1 MSTNDPNRNRRV
13 TEHQHG
19 NGGVTEAMNR
29 VLQAERNATLSME
42 AASGQAAEIIAAA
55 RVERDRILA
64 RAERRL
70 TRLRKLVATQLANE
84 IRRLQTTAARAAGET
99 GRDGDEE
106 RLRAAVER
114 VALRLTDAVDEE

>member
-1 MSTNDPNRNRRV
+1 M

-19 NGGVTEAMNR
+19 NGGDGVTEAMNR

-114 VALRLTDAVDEE
+114 VALRLTDAVDEG